1 MDVMMSVDDVSF
13 FAATNSN
20 STKQLTRAGR
30 DAETLV
36 CDCSPT
42 LITDT
47 DR

>member
-1 MDVMMSVDDVSF
+1 MDAMMSVDDVSF
-13 FAATNSN
+13 FAATSSS
-20 STKQLTRAGR
+20 STKQLTRAGHR

-42 LITDT
+42 LTDN